1 MAFCER
7 KLAHGTMWHV
17 KKFYICFVFLFLSF
31 FFFFFFFFFFSS
43 ILHIECFLL
52 CFLVSFFLLF
62 FFFLSLCF
70 LDNAYWMLFP
80 VLAAFVVDRFVIFF
94 MSKGSG
100 DLKIVKDT
108 LSTSVYGLNAVRV
121 SPCTVKG
128 SKGWLCL
135 YLSTPRQLLSPSKAI
150 KSVSWYLN
158 FLILNFC
165 NPDHYMTSWRRVGVS
180 YCK

>member
-1 MAFCER
+1 MKENLPMEQCGMLKNSIFA
-7 KLAHGTMWHV
+7 
-17 KKFYICFVFLFLSF
+17 LFS
-31 FFFFFFFFFFSS
+31 
-43 ILHIECFLL
+43 C
-52 CFLVSFFLLF
+52 FFLL

-100 DLKIVKDT
+100 DLKMVKDT

-135 YLSTPRQLLSPSKAI
+135 YLSTPRRLLSPFKAI
-150 KSVSWYLN
+150 KSQVHDIWISWSLTS
-158 FLILNFC
+158 LILFIIWLWFILWTHPEEEYVC
-165 NPDHYMTSWRRVGVS
+165 LIVSSFVG
-180 YCK
+180 